1 MWGLVVVCQNT
12 RAIKIHATA
21 GYGTDDLLT
30 AFALLTANHE
40 NPLLV
45 VSDSGSQ
52 LVKASNLM
60 DQIDLTKLAWKKI
73 AEGAVKN
80 GTKWKIEEP
89 GCQWRSGLAESAVK
103 LIKCTLAL
111 TLASQRTLNFAE
123 LNTLFS

>member
-73 AEGAVKN
+73 AEGAAKTVQSGKL
-80 GTKWKIEEP
+80 
-89 GCQWRSGLAESAVK
+89 RSLDSSGEAGWL
-103 LIKCTLAL
+103 
-111 TLASQRTLNFAE
+111 SQQSSLSNVRL
-123 LNTLFS
+123 LLH